1 VKRLSL
7 HDRVEVLPALYGR
20 TARAAHTRPVT
31 PVEPAARTGARLT
44 FEQRNSRP
52 QRFPLEQSLAG
63 APEPPRLGRF
73 LDIEV

>member
-1 VKRLSL
+1 MKRLSL

-20 TARAAHTRPVT
+20 AGRSGAQPVT

-44 FEQRNSRP
+44 FDQRASRSR
-52 QRFPLEQSLAG
+52 RFPLEQSLAR